1 MKVFDSFIFF
11 NELDLLEMRLN
22 ILNDVV
28 DHFVITESPFTVSGN
43 EKPLYYQEN
52 KDRFGK
58 FNDKI
63 VHHITEE
70 IPNDFTHLLEKTKFH
85 VAYKDNDPYGTPM
98 INLPVRFQRALFN
111 RNNSAFG
118 IEKAGA
124 TDEDLVITSDADEII
139 NPLLLQDLEWFNP
152 SNHYVAECRAFYYKL
167 NFLYQEDWMGSRL
180 CTWKH
185 LKNTTIDQHRQDH
198 QNAHRIQDA
207 GWHFSF
213 LGNAEN
219 FKLKLASYEHTENNI
234 ESVIGNAEEKIES
247 GLDPLGRG
255 QTYTAVPIDDSY
267 PDYIQSNQDKYGEF
281 IKAWN

>member
-28 DHFVITESPFTVSGN
+28 DYFVVTESPFTVSGN

-63 VHHITEE
+63 VHYVTEE
-70 IPNDFTHLLEKTKFH
+70 IPNDFSGMLEKTKFH
-85 VAYKDNDPYGTPM
+85 AAYKENDPYGTPM
-98 INLPVRFQRALFN
+98 INLPIRFQRALFN

-118 IEKAGA
+118 IEKAGV
-124 TDEDLVITSDADEII
+124 TDDDLVITSDADEII

-198 QNAHRIQDA
+198 ENAHRIQDA

-213 LGNAEN
+213 FGNAED
-219 FKLKLASYEHTENNI
+219 FKLKLASYEHTENNN
-234 ESVIGNAEEKIES
+234 EQVTSNAAEKIEQ
-247 GLDPLGRG
+247 GLDPLGR
-255 QTYTAVPIDDSY
+255 TNKLITVPLDDSY
-267 PDYIQSNQDKYGEF
+267 PDYVLNNQDKYAEF
-281 IKAWN
+281 ISAWN

>member
-11 NELDLLEMRLN
+11 NELELLEMRLN
-22 ILNDVV
+22 ILDDVV
-28 DHFVITESPFTVSGN
+28 DYFVLTESPFTVSGN

-52 KDRFGK
+52 KDMFGK

-70 IPNDFTHLLEKTKFH
+70 IPNDFNHLLEKSKFH
-85 VAYKDNDPYGTPM
+85 VAYKDPDPYGTPM

-118 IEKAGA
+118 IEKAGV
-124 TDEDLVITSDADEII
+124 TDDDLVITSDADEIV

-185 LKNTTIDQHRQDH
+185 LKNTTIAQHRQDH
-198 QNAHRIQDA
+198 QNAHKIQDA

-219 FKLKLASYEHTENNI
+219 FKLKLASYEHTENNTDT
-234 ESVIGNAEEKIES
+234 VTGNAEQKIES

-255 QTYTAVPIDDSY
+255 QTYKAVPIDDSY
-267 PDYIQSNQDKYGEF
+267 PDYITTNQEKYAEF
-281 IKAWN
+281 IKPWN

>member
-11 NELDLLEMRLN
+11 NELELLEMRLN
-22 ILNDVV
+22 ILDDVV
-28 DHFVITESPFTVSGN
+28 DYFVLTESPFTVSGN

-52 KDRFGK
+52 KDMFGK

-70 IPNDFTHLLEKTKFH
+70 IPNDFNHMLEKSKFH
-85 VAYKDNDPYGTPM
+85 VAYKDPDPYGTPM

-118 IEKAGA
+118 IEKAGV
-124 TDEDLVITSDADEII
+124 TDDDLVITSDADEIV

-198 QNAHRIQDA
+198 ENAHKIQDA

-219 FKLKLASYEHTENNI
+219 FKLKLASYEHTENNTDT
-234 ESVIGNAEEKIES
+234 VTHNAEEKIES

-255 QTYTAVPIDDSY
+255 QTYKAVPIDDSY
-267 PDYIQSNQDKYGEF
+267 PDYITRNQDKYAEF
-281 IKAWN
+281 IKPWN

>member
-11 NELDLLEMRLN
+11 NELELLEMRLN
-22 ILNDVV
+22 ILDDVV
-28 DHFVITESPFTVSGN
+28 DYFVLTESPFTVSGN

-52 KDRFGK
+52 KDMFGK

-70 IPNDFTHLLEKTKFH
+70 IPNDFNHLLEKSKFH
-85 VAYKDNDPYGTPM
+85 VAYKDPDPYGTSM

-118 IEKAGA
+118 IEKAGV
-124 TDEDLVITSDADEII
+124 TDDDLVITSDADEIV

-198 QNAHRIQDA
+198 ENAHKIQDA

-213 LGNAEN
+213 FGNAED
-219 FKLKLASYEHTENNI
+219 FKLKLASYEHTENNTEQI
-234 ESVIGNAEEKIES
+234 TSTASEKIEQ
-247 GLDPLGRG
+247 GLDPLGR
-255 QTYTAVPIDDSY
+255 TNKLITVPLDDSY
-267 PDYIQSNQDKYGEF
+267 PDYVLNNQDKYAEF
-281 IKAWN
+281 ISAWN

>member
-11 NELDLLEMRLN
+11 NELELLEMRLN

-28 DHFVITESPFTVSGN
+28 DYFVLTESPFTVSGN

-98 INLPVRFQRALFN
+98 IDLPVRFQRALFN

-167 NFLYQEDWMGSRL
+167 NILYQEDWMGSRL

-198 QNAHRIQDA
+198 KKAHKIQDA

-213 LGNAEN
+213 FGNAED
-219 FKLKLASYEHTENNI
+219 FKLKLASYEHTENNTDQVT
-234 ESVIGNAEEKIES
+234 STASEKIEQ
-247 GLDPLGRG
+247 GLDPLGR
-255 QTYTAVPIDDSY
+255 TNKLVTVPLDDSY
-267 PDYIQSNQDKYGEF
+267 PEYVLENQDKYAEF
-281 IKAWN
+281 ISAWN

>member
-11 NELDLLEMRLN
+11 NELELLEMRLN
-22 ILNDVV
+22 ILDDVV
-28 DHFVITESPFTVSGN
+28 DYFVLTESPFTVSGN

-85 VAYKDNDPYGTPM
+85 VAYKDSDPYGTPM

-118 IEKAGA
+118 IEKAGV
-124 TDEDLVITSDADEII
+124 TDDDLVITSDADEIV

-198 QNAHRIQDA
+198 QNAHKIQDA

-219 FKLKLASYEHTENNI
+219 FKLKLASYEHTENNTAT
-234 ESVIGNAEEKIES
+234 VTGNAEQKIES

-255 QTYTAVPIDDSY
+255 QTYKAVPIDDSY
-267 PDYIQSNQDKYGEF
+267 PDYITTNQEKYAEF
-281 IKAWN
+281 IKPWN

>member
-11 NELDLLEMRLN
+11 NELELLEMRLN
-22 ILNDVV
+22 ILDDVV
-28 DHFVITESPFTVSGN
+28 DYFVLTESPFTVSGN

-52 KDRFGK
+52 KDMFGK

-70 IPNDFTHLLEKTKFH
+70 IPNDFNHMLEKSKFH
-85 VAYKDNDPYGTPM
+85 VAYKDPDPYGTPM

-118 IEKAGA
+118 IEKAGV
-124 TDEDLVITSDADEII
+124 TDNDLVITSDADEIV

-198 QNAHRIQDA
+198 ENAHKIQDA

-219 FKLKLASYEHTENNI
+219 FKLKLASYEHTENNTDT
-234 ESVIGNAEEKIES
+234 VTRNAEEKIES

-255 QTYTAVPIDDSY
+255 QTYKAVPIDDSY
-267 PDYIQSNQDKYGEF
+267 PDYITTNQEKYAEF
-281 IKAWN
+281 IKPWN

>member
-28 DHFVITESPFTVSGN
+28 DHFVLTESPFTVSGN

-63 VHHITEE
+63 VHHVTEE

-85 VAYKDNDPYGTPM
+85 VAYKENDPYGTPM
-98 INLPVRFQRALFN
+98 IDLPVRFQRALFN

-167 NFLYQEDWMGSRL
+167 NILYQEDWMGSRL

-198 QNAHRIQDA
+198 QNAHRIEDA

-213 LGNAEN
+213 FGNAED
-219 FKLKLASYEHTENNI
+219 FKLKLASYEHTENNTDQVT
-234 ESVIGNAEEKIES
+234 STASEKIEQ
-247 GLDPLGRG
+247 GLDPLGR
-255 QTYTAVPIDDSY
+255 TNNLVTLPLDDSY
-267 PDYIQSNQDKYGEF
+267 PEYVLENQDKYAEF
-281 IKAWN
+281 ISAWN